1 MTQTCF
7 YQTLAATVT
16 GITLSG
22 LGVLNIAPAQAAT
35 FRLSWT
41 GQVLGY
47 QAEGLFSYNE
57 TQVDESGIVRRDDLE
72 SFNIAFYDPEENL
85 IQEFI
90 DNHLTYSGF
99 NFNFDTQT
107 GKILQEGF
115 SDEPNGIDIGEYNPI
130 FEEEENR
137 VAARFDEEGNL
148 VSANG
153 LNFWSAAPAPEGTA
167 IPHVHLTDFGN
178 DFPDLPIGFGRHL
191 DVAFFTRTTAQLLND
206 PTAGDEFGQRMI
218 ATKVPEADSIF
229 GLGIVSLIWYF
240 TRKKTVN

>member
-7 YQTLAATVT
+7 YQTLTATVT
-16 GITLSG
+16 GITLGG

-72 SFNIAFYDPEENL
+72 SFNIAFYDPEGNL

-90 DNHLTYSGF
+90 DNHLTYSQF

-130 FEEEENR
+130 F
-137 VAARFDEEGNL
+137 DDEGNL
-148 VSANG
+148 VSASG
-153 LNFWSAAPAPEGTA
+153 LNFWSAAPAPEGTP

-178 DFPDLPIGFGRHL
+178 DFPYLPIGFRRHL
-191 DVAFFTRTTAQLLND
+191 DVAFFTRTTAELLND
-206 PTAGDEFGQRMI
+206 PTAGDDFGRRMI
-218 ATKVPEADSIF
+218 ATKVPEADPIF

-240 TRKKTVN
+240 TRKKTAS